1 MNESV
6 FFFLISTLSL
16 VYPLYDF
23 EKLKKSFD
31 LKSVLLIYV
40 VKNLFSRLILN
51 ILLKYKST
59 FAPKYNQNYFNLFQV
74 TCQLRYYLVFKYCM
88 F

>member
-1 MNESV
+1 MRMF

-16 VYPLYDF
+16 VYRLYDF
-23 EKLKKSFD
+23 DKIKKSFD
-31 LKSVLLIYV
+31 LKCVLFIDV

-59 FAPKYNQNYFNLFQV
+59 FAPKYNKKISIYFKSRVN
-74 TCQLRYYLVFKYCM
+74 
-88 F
+88 

>member
-31 LKSVLLIYV
+31 LKCVIFIYV

-59 FAPKYNQNYFNLFQV
+59 FAPKYNKKIFNLFQV
-74 TCQLRYYLVFKYCM
+74 TCQLRYYFVFKYYM

>member
-23 EKLKKSFD
+23 EKLKKSFY
-31 LKSVLLIYV
+31 LKCVLFIYV

-59 FAPKYNQNYFNLFQV
+59 FAPQYNQKNFNLFQV
-74 TCQLRYYLVFKYCM
+74 TCQLRYYFVFKYCM